1 MSLWFKPTWLIKCWH
16 RLKWTQ
22 SLPHRS
28 ALDTT
33 NILITWYLWK
43 KLNTADKASGLP
55 DREKG
60 NSKAD
65 VDISVTIYNL
75 SHLPWPQAVPCCRHL
90 PWPPSR
96 PQPSRQPHSHLRWK
110 NALQVLV
117 SWLKSDDSPSIRL
130 CPQPL
135 SLSRADGCV
144 KLDALFHRPV
154 SPEHLETSNRKS
166 FWKSFFKRGTS
177 SSLQFQVAQ
186 DPVPSSLARIIFPT
200 RHGPRLRGRW
210 HLPAWIFASKL
221 LLL

>member
-43 KLNTADKASGLP
+43 KGPILKLNSADKASGLP

-117 SWLKSDDSPSIRL
+117 SWLKSDNSPSIRL

-144 KLDALFHRPV
+144 KFDALFHRPV
-154 SPEHLETSNRKS
+154 SPEHLETSNRKM
-166 FWKSFFKRGTS
+166 KTLLIERN
-177 SSLQFQVAQ
+177 LIL
-186 DPVPSSLARIIFPT
+186 LAIPGCA
-200 RHGPRLRGRW
+200 GPR
-210 HLPAWIFASKL
+210 PL
-221 LLL
+221 LTGQDYLSHNTWAAT